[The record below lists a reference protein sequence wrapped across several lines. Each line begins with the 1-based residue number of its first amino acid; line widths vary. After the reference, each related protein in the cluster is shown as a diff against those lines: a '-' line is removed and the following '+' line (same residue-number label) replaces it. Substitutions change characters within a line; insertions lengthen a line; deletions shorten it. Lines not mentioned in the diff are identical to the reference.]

1 MFYFSLGLFNL
12 LLLFSTKTSLDRNMQ
27 NVDDCLYALSIL
39 IVVSMLLRFVLNLL
53 LCRSITERD
62 PFNKIGDR
70 KDNKV
75 VVIMKK
81 KPEN

>member
-1 MFYFSLGLFNL
+1 ML
-12 LLLFSTKTSLDRNMQ
+12 LLYSTKTSLDRNMQ
-27 NVDDCLYALSIL
+27 NVDDCLYALSVL

-62 PFNKIGDR
+62 PFNKIGKNRDR

-75 VVIMKK
+75 VVIMNKK
-81 KPEN
+81 KA